1 MCDPAGVHITRIY
14 INNSRKTP
22 SPIRSSNTNPV
33 CTSTPIID
41 LESSNL
47 TSQQQMALIAKEILA
62 TRHLPKDFNQ
72 RTESPPQQQQ
82 QYVFISK
89 ETGHQIDFSTGEGI
103 GKIANPS
110 TGTISKKKK
119 IRQTIATVPSSS
131 SRSSKSSDDGD
142 YAVLTS
148 NEIRSSNEKKK
159 TNFTSYD
166 GIQIF
171 TFTLDDD

>member
-22 SPIRSSNTNPV
+22 SPIRSSNTVPV

-47 TSQQQMALIAKEILA
+47 TSQQQIALTAKEILA
-62 TRHLPKDFNQ
+62 AKHSPEEFNQ
-72 RTESPPQQQQ
+72 QTESPPQQQ

-103 GKIANPS
+103 GKIANPG

-119 IRQTIATVPSSS
+119 IRQTIATIPSSS

-142 YAVLTS
+142 YAVLTN
-148 NEIRSSNEKKK
+148 NEMHSSNEKKK

-171 TFTLDDD
+171 SFTLDDD